1 MLYFVVEICE
11 LKACQHWRLGDNC
24 VKNHT
29 SIAESVKYCSN
40 LHDSA
45 RCQVRKQI
53 DNYRLEQM
61 LEGDSK

>member
-24 VKNHT
+24 VKNRT

-40 LHDSA
+40 LHDSE

>member
-40 LHDSA
+40 LHDSEL
-45 RCQVRKQI
+45 CQVRKQI